1 MPYFHKEIIAN
12 GLLYAFSFHPIV
24 SPLNNKYFVQGEATG
39 AAPVAF
45 EIIKDNR
52 GRWHIIPPAPAW
64 VFAIEKELT
73 ALILEHRGKKA

>member
-1 MPYFHKEIIAN
+1 MPLFHKQIIAN
-12 GLLYAFSFHPIV
+12 GLVYAFRFHPVV

-45 EIIKDNR
+45 EITKDKS

-64 VFAIEKELT
+64 VFAIEEQLT
-73 ALILEHRGKKA
+73 AVIVKQRGKKK